1 MDDIMDMSST
11 ATDNRVEYK
20 EIVVRQ
26 DFDKARSFV
35 PSSTN
40 TPAGAYQ
47 ASLRVTNISESVWT
61 YLRRCGDGYEETG
74 YLAPGKTKGWDAL
87 RIPELASFRFLGEVL
102 GDKLHVS
109 LVYRCK
115 VSSEAMELSTDKD

>member
-1 MDDIMDMSST
+1 MDDMTNMSNRTMD
-11 ATDNRVEYK
+11 NGIEYK
-20 EIVVRQ
+20 ELVVRQ
-26 DFDKARSFV
+26 DFDKSRSFV

-47 ASLRVTNISESVWT
+47 ASLKVTNISESVWT
-61 YLRRCGDGYEETG
+61 YSRRCDDGYEETG
-74 YLAPGKTKGWDAL
+74 YLAPGKTKGWDVL

-115 VSSEAMELSTDKD
+115 VSSETMELSTDKD